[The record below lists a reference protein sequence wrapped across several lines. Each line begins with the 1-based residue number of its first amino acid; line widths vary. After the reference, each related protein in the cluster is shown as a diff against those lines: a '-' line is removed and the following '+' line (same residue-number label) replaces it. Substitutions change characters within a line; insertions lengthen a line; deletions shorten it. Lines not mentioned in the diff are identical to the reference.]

1 MIQQDFNFDATEV
14 LVVVR
19 YKTCSH
25 YLVNIGLPTDI
36 WVPTQRV
43 FKLSW
48 VDKRKRTA
56 ELTMPNWYVTDEGL
70 K

>member
-1 MIQQDFNFDATEV
+1 MIQQGFNFDATEV

-19 YKTCSH
+19 YKTCNY

-36 WVPTQRV
+36 WVPTQHV